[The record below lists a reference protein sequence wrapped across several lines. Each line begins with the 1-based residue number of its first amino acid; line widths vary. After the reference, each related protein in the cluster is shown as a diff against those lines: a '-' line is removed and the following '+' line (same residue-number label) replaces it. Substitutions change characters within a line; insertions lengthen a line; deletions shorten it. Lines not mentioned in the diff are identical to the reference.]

1 MPIERTSSPKFVVT
15 LDGIYQNAASEGSDV
30 LPVEEEEDEALSVLQ
45 LENVPRNIVRVKP
58 QAQMVEEEIE
68 NAGYE
73 EEEEDDDEFKSLS
86 KKSKVTERCKYWPSC
101 KNGDSCPF
109 HHPSIP
115 CKYVDKIVVE
125 GF

>member
-30 LPVEEEEDEALSVLQ
+30 LPVEEEDEALSIPQ

-58 QAQMVEEEIE
+58 QAQMVEEETE

-115 CKYVDKIVVE
+115 CKYVDRAVVE
-125 GF
+125 DF